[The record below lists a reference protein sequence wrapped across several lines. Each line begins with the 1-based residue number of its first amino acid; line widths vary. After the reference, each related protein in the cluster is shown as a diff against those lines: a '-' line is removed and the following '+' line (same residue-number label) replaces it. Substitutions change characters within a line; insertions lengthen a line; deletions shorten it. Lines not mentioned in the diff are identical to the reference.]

1 MACHTCIIIKSP
13 AVFVSSRAFYNDCVM
28 DYQAFRKKL
37 DSLNK
42 LSLAALISG
51 IGLKRQ
57 DTQILKW
64 WYIDELNIN
73 EIAQALTVQRES
85 AYNQLSAARRR
96 LFLITANQQQ
106 LLPAEMQH
114 IIKFLAG

>member
-1 MACHTCIIIKSP
+1 
-13 AVFVSSRAFYNDCVM
+13 M

-57 DTQILKW
+57 DAQILKW

-106 LLPAEMQH
+106 LLPAEVQH
-114 IIKFLAG
+114 IIKFLTC

>member
-1 MACHTCIIIKSP
+1 
-13 AVFVSSRAFYNDCVM
+13 M

-57 DTQILKW
+57 DAQILKW

>member
-1 MACHTCIIIKSP
+1 
-13 AVFVSSRAFYNDCVM
+13 M

-57 DTQILKW
+57 DAQILKW

-73 EIAQALTVQRES
+73 EIAQANRS
-85 AYNQLSAARRR
+85 AGERLQSVISGTAQAVFNNRKPTAAFAGRNAAHNKV
-96 LFLITANQQQ
+96 FSWLI
-106 LLPAEMQH
+106 LP
-114 IIKFLAG
+114 G

>member
-1 MACHTCIIIKSP
+1 
-13 AVFVSSRAFYNDCVM
+13 M

-57 DTQILKW
+57 DAQILKW
-64 WYIDELNIN
+64 WYIDEININ
-73 EIAQALTVQRES
+73 EIAQALSVQRES

-96 LFLITANQQQ
+96 LFLITENQQQ

-114 IIKFLAG
+114 ITKFLTC